1 MKKGTLGYCII
12 AGVLI
17 IGCAVFF
24 IGRKIRNRQEKTD
37 TAGIVESEDTLV
49 DISEAY
55 DVDELLASDYDNIEL
70 PSSLDVEKVEAVSNV
85 ILKVPDYEEQN
96 KKLDIKFF
104 QDNLQKMGYKYDEQY
119 VIDDKGKTTHMEDT
133 TMTKNYL
140 PT

>member
-24 IGRKIRNRQEKTD
+24 IGRNIRNRQEKTD
-37 TAGIVESEDTLV
+37 TAEIVESEDALV

-55 DVDELLASDYDNIEL
+55 DVDKLLASDYDNIEL

-96 KKLDIKFF
+96 KKVDIKFF
-104 QDNLQKMGYKYDEQY
+104 QDNLQKMVQ
-119 VIDDKGKTTHMEDT
+119 I
-133 TMTKNYL
+133 
-140 PT
+140 

>member
-37 TAGIVESEDTLV
+37 TAEIVESEDTLV

-55 DVDELLASDYDNIEL
+55 DVDELLA
-70 PSSLDVEKVEAVSNV
+70 
-85 ILKVPDYEEQN
+85 
-96 KKLDIKFF
+96 
-104 QDNLQKMGYKYDEQY
+104 
-119 VIDDKGKTTHMEDT
+119 
-133 TMTKNYL
+133 
-140 PT
+140 

>member
-1 MKKGTLGYCII
+1 M
-12 AGVLI
+12 
-17 IGCAVFF
+17 FF
-24 IGRKIRNRQEKTD
+24 IGRNIRNRQEKTD
-37 TAGIVESEDTLV
+37 TAEIVESEDTLV

-119 VIDDKGKTTHMEDT
+119 VIDDKGKTYPYGRYYNDE
-133 TMTKNYL
+133 NYL